1 MKLPGGRRSVLIR
14 SARALWLETRPLPTI
29 SDRSRIEGATTVVNN
44 IDLRNADRRSRRRIL
59 MEQTQLGNGLTSS
72 RQIDAGAADDR

>member
-1 MKLPGGRRSVLIR
+1 ML
-14 SARALWLETRPLPTI
+14 
-29 SDRSRIEGATTVVNN
+29 GATTVVNN
-44 IDLRNADRRSRRRIL
+44 TDLRNADWRSHRRIL